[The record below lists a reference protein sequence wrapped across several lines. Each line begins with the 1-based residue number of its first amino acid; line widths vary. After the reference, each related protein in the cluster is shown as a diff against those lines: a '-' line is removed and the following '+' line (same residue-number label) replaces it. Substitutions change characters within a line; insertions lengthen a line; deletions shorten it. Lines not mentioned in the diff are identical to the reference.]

1 MALSIQLPMTCNFWL
16 DELLIAYTRFEF
28 EILSVCEAPAARGKP
43 LPVVTEDELPKKITA
58 ELLASARI
66 VDESAGADDCKA
78 AAVVPIVA

>member
-1 MALSIQLPMTCNFWL
+1 MTCNFWL

-66 VDESAGADDCKA
+66 VNESAGADDCKA